1 MRASRF
7 VNVLS
12 TAAMWVVL
20 THASNATAQAWSFK
34 GVVAAGEQFDA
45 VAGPA
50 GKVHLVSSGY
60 YEIDKQENVLVSES
74 QGETAQNHLWAFLF
88 PPAIA
93 VGPDGTVHVV
103 VRDGGGYDGW
113 LNLRYKRRDPSG
125 AWTGGTT
132 YSSPTKWNWNV
143 GVADDGKGN
152 VHLLASSHGG
162 GGSVW
167 ADLQLFQDGGA
178 AASHV
183 GTLSNVYRVDYEA
196 RLRARDGKVYF
207 ATSNA
212 FTASH
217 AYFSHGAGG
226 AGVGGELKSNLQ
238 TLHAGAGSEKG
249 FPDMAIDGLGNV
261 HYTYGSG
268 HTNHDSF
275 PSSTAGCVPGE
286 VHYAKFDAGGNRA
299 FPADRTVFTGLGV
312 WHLSVGLSAVGAS
325 DDGNTVVAVALRS
338 PDHKE
343 AGNSDM
349 LWSVSTDGGASW
361 SAPQDLGVNTHAGE
375 GRRRPRVVALGSKF
389 FLFYRDQSIP
399 GISLATLAFSEAA
412 PAAPATPLNLTAT
425 PRSESQIDVCWLDN
439 AADEEGFV
447 LERKGGGQFA
457 EIVSAGAN
465 TVCHS
470 DTGLEP
476 GSAYTYRVRAFAGG
490 AFSDYSNEATAP
502 THGTPGAPMDAGT
515 EEDASPDAA
524 TGTQGPWPVVDGG
537 QEPASEAQGN
547 AFYLH
552 PTEEADGCACSTRRP
567 VFATAPMLSVGLTL
581 LLLCRRRR
589 SASPLYP
596 SAPKPQKVG
605 PERSLRE
612 TCRVPRC

>member
-1 MRASRF
+1 MRTSPF

-12 TAAMWVVL
+12 AAAIWIVL
-20 THASNATAQAWSFK
+20 THASPVIAQTWSFK
-34 GVVAAGEQFDA
+34 GVVAAGEQIDA

-50 GKVHLVSSGY
+50 GKVHLISSGY

-74 QGETAQNHLWAFLF
+74 QGETAQNHLWAFMF

-125 AWTGGTT
+125 GWTGG
-132 YSSPTKWNWNV
+132 YVYNSATKWNWNV

-152 VHLLASSHGG
+152 VHLLASNHGG

-167 ADLQLFQDGGA
+167 ADLRLFQDGSA

-196 RLRARDGKVYF
+196 RMRARDGKVYF

-212 FTASH
+212 FTSSN
-217 AYFSHGAGG
+217 AYFSRAAGG
-226 AGVGGELKSNLQ
+226 AGVGGELKNNMQALG
-238 TLHAGAGSEKG
+238 AGTGSEKG
-249 FPDMAIDGLGNV
+249 FPDLAIDGLGNV
-261 HYTYGSG
+261 HFTYGSG
-268 HTNHDSF
+268 HTNHGNF
-275 PSSTAGCVPGE
+275 PGSTAGCVPGE
-286 VHYAKFDAGGNRA
+286 VHYAKFDASGNKA
-299 FPADRTVFTGLGV
+299 FPSDRTVFTGLGV
-312 WHLSVGLSAVGAS
+312 WHLSVGLSAVSAS

-343 AGNSDM
+343 AGNSDI

-375 GRRRPRVVALGSKF
+375 GRRRPRLVALGSKF

-399 GISLATLAFSEAA
+399 GISLATLSFPEAA

-425 PRSESQIDVCWLDN
+425 ARSESQIDVCWVDN
-439 AADEEGFV
+439 AAGEDGFV
-447 LERKGGGQFA
+447 VERKASGQFEETA
-457 EIVSAGAN
+457 SAGAN
-465 TVCHS
+465 TICHS

-476 GSAYTYRVRAFAGG
+476 GRAYTYRVRAFAGG
-490 AFSDYSNEATAP
+490 AFSDYSNQATVS
-502 THGTPGAPMDAGT
+502 THGSPGALMDAGT

-524 TGTQGPWPVVDGG
+524 TGPQGPWPDFDGG
-537 QEPASEAQGN
+537 QAPGPEGRGN
-547 AFYLH
+547 TFYLH

-567 VFATAPMLSVGLTL
+567 VFATVPTLSAGLAL

-589 SASPLYP
+589 SCHKDGS
-596 SAPKPQKVG
+596 G
-605 PERSLRE
+605 RSS
-612 TCRVPRC
+612 